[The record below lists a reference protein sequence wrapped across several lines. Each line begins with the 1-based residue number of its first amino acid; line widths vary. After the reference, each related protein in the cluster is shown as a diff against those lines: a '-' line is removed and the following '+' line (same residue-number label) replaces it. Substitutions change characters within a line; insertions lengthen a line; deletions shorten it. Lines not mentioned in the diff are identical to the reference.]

1 MSEWISI
8 NDRLP
13 DPDAYILLAFEGYT
27 LPCVGIY
34 TVDDE
39 DNGTFR
45 DDRDVP
51 FTEYGMY
58 VNAWMPLPEPY
69 KYGGN

>member
-1 MSEWISI
+1 MNEWISI

-13 DPDAYILLAFEGYT
+13 DPDIYILLSFEGYA
-27 LPCVGIY
+27 LLCVGIY

-45 DDRDVP
+45 DDRDIP

-58 VNAWMPLPEPY
+58 VNAWMSLPEPY
-69 KYGGN
+69 KGE